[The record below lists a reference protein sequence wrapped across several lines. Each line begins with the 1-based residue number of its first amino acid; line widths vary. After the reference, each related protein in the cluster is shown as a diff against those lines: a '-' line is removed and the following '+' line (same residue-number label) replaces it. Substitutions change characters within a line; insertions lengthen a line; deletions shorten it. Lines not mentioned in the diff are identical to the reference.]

1 MTLTKKLIIIFL
13 IFLVTIQFFRPTKN
27 LGVTEGPNHIS
38 AVVAIPEN
46 ISLILK
52 TSCYD
57 CHSNNT
63 NYPWY
68 SEIMPLGWW
77 LNHHVQ
83 EGKAELNFSEF
94 KLYSPKKQDRKLEE
108 TKEEVEGREMPLE
121 SFTKIHKNAVL
132 SEDQIKALSGWVDNS
147 RKKIL
152 LSK

>member
-1 MTLTKKLIIIFL
+1 MSRAKKITLALL
-13 IFLVTIQFFRPTKN
+13 IFLVVIQFFRPVKN
-27 LGVTEGPNHIS
+27 SGEIEGVNHIS
-38 AVVAIPEN
+38 AVIPVPEN
-46 ISLILK
+46 VRLILK

-94 KLYSPKKQDRKLEE
+94 RLYSSKKQANKLEE
-108 TKEEVEGREMPLE
+108 MKDEILGRDMPME
-121 SFTKIHKNAVL
+121 SYTWIHKNAIL
-132 SEDQIKALSGWVDNS
+132 TDNQVKSISDWIDSS
-147 RKKIL
+147 RKNL
-152 LSK
+152 QN

>member
-1 MTLTKKLIIIFL
+1 MSRAKKITLALL
-13 IFLVTIQFFRPTKN
+13 IFLVVIQFFRPVKN
-27 LGVTEGPNHIS
+27 SGEIEGVNHIS
-38 AVVAIPEN
+38 AVIPVPEN
-46 ISLILK
+46 VCLILK

-94 KLYSPKKQDRKLEE
+94 RLYSSKKQANKLEE
-108 TKEEVEGREMPLE
+108 MKDEILGKDMPMK
-121 SFTKIHKNAVL
+121 SYTWIHKNAIL
-132 SEDQIKALSGWVDNS
+132 TDNQVKS
-147 RKKIL
+147 ISDWIDSSKKNL
-152 LSK
+152 QN